1 MSDVNQM
8 KGGLGDL
15 FRALMFISLSGAVL
29 CQVLGQ

>member
-15 FRALMFISLSGAVL
+15 FRALFVLLSGAVL